1 VITRRRLLETAGAAL
16 FGAFAP
22 TRLVAGER
30 QLVTRKI
37 PSSGEALA
45 IVGMGTSG
53 TFTDGVPKDQLR
65 QVLQAFFDHGG
76 QLIDTSPMYAPA
88 ERLLGELL
96 PLVRNKDKLFAAS
109 KVWTTGRKAGIAQM
123 DKSFELIGV
132 KVMDLMQV
140 HNLVDWRTQLATLR
154 DWKRQGRIRY
164 LGVTTS
170 HGRNHRELMQ
180 VMRSELL
187 DFVQFSYNIAD
198 REAERTLFPLAR
210 DKGIATLINRPF
222 RRAGLFGA
230 VKGKPLPDWAA
241 EFDCTSWGQF
251 FLKFIAGHPDVTC
264 IIPATS
270 NPGHVVDNQSAGYGR
285 LPDAAMRE
293 RMARYF
299 ASL

>member
-1 VITRRRLLETAGAAL
+1 MITRRRLLETAGAAL

-22 TRLVAGER
+22 ARLVAAER

-76 QLIDTSPMYAPA
+76 QLIDTSPMYGPA

-96 PLVRNKDKLFAAS
+96 PLVSNKDKLFAAT
-109 KVWTTGRKAGIAQM
+109 KVWTTGREAGIAQM
-123 DKSFELIGV
+123 NKSFELIGV

-180 VMRSELL
+180 VMQSEPL

-198 REAERTLFPLAR
+198 REVERTLFPLAR

-251 FLKFIAGHPDVTC
+251 FLKFVAGHPDVTC

>member
-1 VITRRRLLETAGAAL
+1 VITRRRLLETAGAVL
-16 FGAFAP
+16 FGAFALA
-22 TRLVAGER
+22 RLVAGER

-76 QLIDTSPMYAPA
+76 QLIDTSPMYGPA

-96 PLVRNKDKLFAAS
+96 PLVSTKDKLFAAT
-109 KVWTTGRKAGIAQM
+109 KVWTTGREAGIAQM
-123 DKSFELIGV
+123 NKSFELIGV
-132 KVMDLMQV
+132 QVMDLMQV
-140 HNLVDWRTQLATLR
+140 HNLVDSRTHLATLR

-198 REAERTLFPLAR
+198 REAERTLFSLAR

>member
-1 VITRRRLLETAGAAL
+1 MITRRRLLETAGAAL

-22 TRLVAGER
+22 ARLVAAER
-30 QLVTRKI
+30 RLVTRKI

-76 QLIDTSPMYAPA
+76 QLIDTSPMYGPA

-96 PLVRNKDKLFAAS
+96 PLVSNKSKLFAAT
-109 KVWTTGRKAGIAQM
+109 KVWTTGREAGIAQM
-123 DKSFELIGV
+123 SKSFGLIGV

-170 HGRNHRELMQ
+170 HGRNHRDLMQ
-180 VMRSELL
+180 VMQSEPL

-222 RRAGLFGA
+222 RRAGLFA
-230 VKGKPLPDWAA
+230 TVKGKPLPDWAA
-241 EFDCTSWGQF
+241 ELDCTSWAQF
-251 FLKFIAGHPDVTC
+251 FLKFVAGHPDVTC

-285 LPDAAMRE
+285 LPGAAMRE
-293 RMARYF
+293 RMATYF
-299 ASL
+299 SSL